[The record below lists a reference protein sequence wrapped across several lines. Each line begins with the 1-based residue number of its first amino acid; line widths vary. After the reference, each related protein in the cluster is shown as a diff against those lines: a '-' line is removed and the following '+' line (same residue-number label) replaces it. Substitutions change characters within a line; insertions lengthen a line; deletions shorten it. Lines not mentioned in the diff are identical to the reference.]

1 MTTNRKNFA
10 WLFNELKRRKVFT
23 VVAMYAPAAFILL
36 EVVDII
42 TPALSL
48 PAWTVTIAVI
58 IVAAGFPVTI
68 ILAWIFDLTPEGIK
82 KTGNIESAPDEPAG
96 SIGGRRKIKGSDLVI
111 TALVIVVGIL
121 AYPKIFSRDRFEN
134 ARDADGK
141 VTIAVLPF
149 ENLTSDTLYNIWQ
162 GGFQNLLITTL
173 SNSSELSVRRYQ
185 AVNEVL
191 NNKKDINIASL
202 APSFIN
208 VVAEKLEAKTMILGN
223 ILKAGNMIRINAQL
237 VDTETEEIY
246 KTFQVDGDSE
256 NDLFELADK
265 LSSMIKNHIEIRNIS
280 DNYNSPEIHGN
291 YMTSSSEAFKY
302 FIRGWNSF
310 KYMELESS
318 MNWFKEAIGADSS
331 FTNAYVY
338 LSYSSLMAGYDGQ
351 ARQWSEL
358 AYQKREGLPLEERL
372 VLDQLNAYYNET
384 PNEEIKYLN
393 QLIELDDMN
402 PLYYHHLGFAY
413 YKLFEYEDAINS
425 WEQIF
430 RIHEK
435 WGTDYMNPYVYFL
448 LGDAYHKINEH
459 MREEEVLSLGHR
471 VFPNAILIQ
480 QHQAIC
486 AFSQGDKEKANEIIA
501 EYKTIRQNVLHCTEA
516 MISTGLGVIYSN
528 AGMMDEAEDFY
539 RQSISL
545 EPDNLIWTR
554 DFAWFLID
562 NDINIE
568 EGIQL
573 SDYILD
579 SFPDYWPSLDAKG
592 WGLYKQGRYEE
603 ALKLLKD
610 SWDLKP
616 AYSHT
621 GYLHIKEVE
630 QMLASQ

>member
-58 IVAAGFPVTI
+58 IVAVGFPVTI
-68 ILAWIFDLTPEGIK
+68 ILAWIFDLTPDGIK

-96 SIGGRRKIKGSDLVI
+96 SIGSRRKIKGSDLVI

-121 AYPKIFSRDRFEN
+121 AYPKVFSRDRFEN

-149 ENLTSDTLYNIWQ
+149 ENSTSDTIYNIWQ

-173 SNSSELSVRRYQ
+173 SNSNELSVRKYQ

-191 NNKKDINIASL
+191 NTKENINEASM

-208 VVAEKLEAKTMILGN
+208 MVAEKLEASTMILGN

-237 VDTETEEIY
+237 VDPESEEIY

-256 NDLFELADK
+256 DDFFELADI
-265 LSSMIKNHIEIRNIS
+265 LSGMIKNYIEIRKIS
-280 DNYNSPEIHGN
+280 DQSNSLGIHGN
-291 YMTSSSEAFKY
+291 FMTNSSEAFKY
-302 FIRGWNSF
+302 FIRGSDAF
-310 KYMELESS
+310 TESELESA
-318 MNWFKEAIGADSS
+318 MAWFEEAIGVDSS

-338 LSYSSLMAGYDGQ
+338 LSYSSLMAGYDRQ
-351 ARQWSEL
+351 ARQWSQM
-358 AYQKREGLPLEERL
+358 AYGMRDELPLEGKL
-372 VLDQLNAYYNET
+372 VVDQLNAYYNET
-384 PNEEIKYLN
+384 PHEEIKYLK
-393 QLIELDDMN
+393 QLIELDKMN
-402 PLYYHHLGFAY
+402 PQYYHQLGFAY
-413 YKLFEYEDAINS
+413 YKLFEYEDAIKS
-425 WEQIF
+425 WENIF
-430 RIHEK
+430 RIQEK
-435 WGTDYMNPYVYFL
+435 WETDFMNPYTYFL
-448 LGDAYHKINEH
+448 MGDAYHKMNEH
-459 MREEEVLSLGHR
+459 RKEEEILALGHR
-471 VFPNAILIQ
+471 IFPNAILIQ

-516 MISTGLGVIYSN
+516 MISTGLGVIYSS

-539 RQSISL
+539 RQSIAL
-545 EPDNLIWTR
+545 EPENLIWTR

-573 SDYILD
+573 SDYILG

-630 QMLASQ
+630 QILASQ